1 MAQLIRIKR
10 STTSATPSALEQG
23 ELAYSSN
30 SDKLFIGNPGTS
42 EVVAIGGKVFADM
55 LDHTAGVVTANS
67 ALIVDAD
74 GKLDVLDVD
83 NIQLNGNSIVST
95 DPNGNI
101 SLIPNGSGNLVL
113 DGVNWPQ
120 TAGTTD
126 YFLTTDGNNQSSW
139 VGIIQATGFEIES
152 VLEDPTP
159 QLGGNLDVNGNTIVS
174 TSGGNIVIT
183 PDTTG
188 SIVLDGVN
196 WPQADG
202 APGQYL
208 VTSGEGQTSWS
219 TPAAGEFS
227 VSADI
232 GSTDVFTL
240 GETINFAGGTG
251 ITTTVSNN
259 QVSIATT
266 ITQYTDALARAAI
279 SVTDAGGDG
288 SLVYNSS
295 TGIITYTGPS
305 AAEIRAH
312 FSAGAA
318 ITLTDGAISIADAAI
333 ANVKLANSSVTLG
346 TTEVALGAASTSL
359 EGITELTVD
368 NLNFNGNEI
377 TSVDTDGDISLNPNG
392 NGTVDVNGSRI
403 SGLAEPVNASDA
415 ATKGYVDSV
424 AEGLHVHA
432 SAHALVATPL
442 ATVTG
447 GAVVYD
453 NGTGGV
459 GATLTLSSAVDIAG
473 GDLDGDTDIAV
484 GDRVIIAGEANAA
497 HNGIYVLT
505 STTILTRAAD
515 FDTPTEMAGG
525 DFIFVTHG
533 TQYADT
539 GWVLGEPVLSV
550 GNTAVQWI
558 QFSGAGSLTAGEGI
572 TQSGTEFSVNVA
584 AEGGIEISAGDLQLK
599 STVAGAGL
607 TYTSGVVAVVGTDD
621 RMTVTADAIDIAST
635 YIGQASITTLGTITT
650 GTWNGNTI
658 TEAHGGTNQT
668 SYSRGDILYATAD
681 NTLAKLAIGTAG
693 QMLMSDGTDVAWANI
708 DGGTF
713 D

>member
-120 TAGTTD
+120 TAGTAD

-266 ITQYTDALARAAI
+266 ITQYTDALARSAI

-333 ANVKLANSSVTLG
+333 ENVKLANSSVTLG

-359 EGITELTVD
+359 AGITELTVD

-377 TSVDTDGDISLNPNG
+377 SATTGDISLNPSEG
-392 NGTVDVNGSRI
+392 GTVDVNGNRI
-403 SGLAEPVNASDA
+403 TGLAEPLNASDA
-415 ATKGYVDSV
+415 ATKGYVDAV

-459 GATLTLSSAVDIAG
+459 GATLTLSSAIDIAG
-473 GDLDGDTDIAV
+473 GDLDGDTDIVA
-484 GDRVIIAGEANAA
+484 GDRIIIAGEANAA

-505 STTILTRAAD
+505 STTVLTRAAD
-515 FDTPTEMAGG
+515 FDTPTEMSGG

-533 TQYADT
+533 NQYADT

-668 SYSRGDILYATAD
+668 SYARGDILYATAD

>member
-120 TAGTTD
+120 TAGTAD

-174 TSGGNIVIT
+174 TSGGNIVLT

-266 ITQYTDALARAAI
+266 ITQYTDALARSAI

-333 ANVKLANSSVTLG
+333 ENVKLANSSVTLG

-359 EGITELTVD
+359 AGITELTVD

-377 TSVDTDGDISLNPNG
+377 SATTGDISLNPSEG
-392 NGTVDVNGSRI
+392 GTVDVNGNRI
-403 SGLAEPVNASDA
+403 TGLAEPLNASDA
-415 ATKGYVDSV
+415 ATKGYVDAV

-459 GATLTLSSAVDIAG
+459 GATLTLSSAIDIAG
-473 GDLDGDTDIAV
+473 GDLDGDTDIVA
-484 GDRVIIAGEANAA
+484 GDRIIIAGEANAA

-505 STTILTRAAD
+505 STTVLTRAAD
-515 FDTPTEMAGG
+515 FDTPTEMSGG

-668 SYSRGDILYATAD
+668 SYARGDILYATAD

>member
-635 YIGQASITTLGTITT
+635 YIGQTSITTLGTITT

>member
-1 MAQLIRIKR
+1 
-10 STTSATPSALEQG
+10 
-23 ELAYSSN
+23 
-30 SDKLFIGNPGTS
+30 
-42 EVVAIGGKVFADM
+42 
-55 LDHTAGVVTANS
+55 
-67 ALIVDAD
+67 
-74 GKLDVLDVD
+74 
-83 NIQLNGNSIVST
+83 
-95 DPNGNI
+95 
-101 SLIPNGSGNLVL
+101 
-113 DGVNWPQ
+113 
-120 TAGTTD
+120 
-126 YFLTTDGNNQSSW
+126 
-139 VGIIQATGFEIES
+139 
-152 VLEDPTP
+152 
-159 QLGGNLDVNGNTIVS
+159 
-174 TSGGNIVIT
+174 
-183 PDTTG
+183 
-188 SIVLDGVN
+188 
-196 WPQADG
+196 G

-266 ITQYTDALARAAI
+266 ITQYTDALARSAI

-333 ANVKLANSSVTLG
+333 ENVKLANSSVTLG

-359 EGITELTVD
+359 AGITELTVD

-377 TSVDTDGDISLNPNG
+377 SATTGDISLNPG
-392 NGTVDVNGSRI
+392 TGGTVDVNGNRI
-403 SGLAEPVNASDA
+403 TGLAEPLNASDA
-415 ATKGYVDSV
+415 ATKGYVDAV

-432 SAHALVATPL
+432 SAHALIATPL

-459 GATLTLSSAVDIAG
+459 GATLTLSSAIDIAG
-473 GDLDGDTDIAV
+473 GDLDGDTDIVAR
-484 GDRVIIAGEANAA
+484 DRIIIAGEANAA

-505 STTILTRAAD
+505 STTVLTRAAD
-515 FDTPTEMAGG
+515 FDTPTEMSGG

-550 GNTAVQWI
+550 GSTAVQWI

-668 SYSRGDILYATAD
+668 SYARGDILYATAD

>member
-30 SDKLFIGNPGTS
+30 SDKLFIGNPGSS

-120 TAGTTD
+120 TAGTAD

-266 ITQYTDALARAAI
+266 ITQYTDALARSSI

-333 ANVKLANSSVTLG
+333 ENVKLANSSVTLG

-359 EGITELTVD
+359 AGITELTVD

-377 TSVDTDGDISLNPNG
+377 SATTGDISLNPG
-392 NGTVDVNGSRI
+392 TGGTVDVNGNRI
-403 SGLAEPVNASDA
+403 TGLAEPLNASDA
-415 ATKGYVDSV
+415 ATKGYVDAV

-432 SAHALVATPL
+432 SAHALIATPL

-459 GATLTLSSAVDIAG
+459 GATLTLSSAIDIAG
-473 GDLDGDTDIAV
+473 GDLDGDTDIVA
-484 GDRVIIAGEANAA
+484 GDRIIIAGEANAA

-505 STTILTRAAD
+505 STTVLTRAAD
-515 FDTPTEMAGG
+515 FDTPTEMSGG

-550 GNTAVQWI
+550 GSTAVQWI

-668 SYSRGDILYATAD
+668 SYARGDILYATAD